1 MPKITS
7 KIKHDDDMYIDNKK
21 VMDAKVNELHLL
33 EKSLL
38 QESKNKS
45 KRSENKISPR
55 NRIAELIDKN
65 SEFYELSLLA
75 GHNLYDFP
83 LPAAGIITG
92 VGIINKK
99 ACMIICNDYTV
110 KGGTYFPITLK
121 KHLRAQEI
129 ALQNKLPC
137 VYIVDSGGA
146 YLPMQCDVFADK
158 EHFGRIFY
166 NQANMSKLS
175 IPQIAIVMGSCTAG
189 GAYVPAMADESIMVR
204 DQATIFLAGPPLVKA
219 ATGEIVTADELGGA
233 DVHCRESGVADHYA
247 EDDMHAISIARDII
261 SHLPHSETSI
271 SDEPMLAPELDSAEI
286 NGIINADHRHIYDP
300 KEIIARIT
308 DKSEFL
314 EFKEKYG
321 QTLVCGFSK
330 INNTSI
336 GIVANNGVLFSDSS
350 QKACHFIQL
359 CNKRNIPII
368 FLQNI
373 TGFMVGKQHE
383 AHGIAKHGAVLVNA
397 VATATVPKITI
408 MTGGSYGAGNYAM
421 CGRAYSPHFLWA
433 WPNSKTSVMG
443 GEQAANVLAQL
454 KTDKM
459 QYAERW
465 SEAAELE
472 FKNKIKDQYE
482 QESAAT
488 YTSSRLMDDGVIDPK
503 DTRKY
508 IIFALALIS
517 KESNNS
523 NKGHGI
529 FRM

>member
-7 KIKHDDDMYIDNKK
+7 KIKYKDDTYITNKNAMITK
-21 VMDAKVNELHLL
+21 VKELHSL
-33 EKSLL
+33 EDALQQEPKNISKKSA
-38 QESKNKS
+38 KKM
-45 KRSENKISPR
+45 IPR
-55 NRIAELIDKN
+55 ARIAALIDKK

-75 GHNLYDFP
+75 GHQLYDFP

-92 VGIINKK
+92 VGIIGGT

-137 VYIVDSGGA
+137 IYIVDSGGA
-146 YLPMQCDVFADK
+146 YLPMQSDVFADK

-219 ATGEIVTADELGGA
+219 ATGEIVTANELGGA
-233 DVHCRESGVADHYA
+233 EVHCRESGVADHYA
-247 EDDMHAISIARDII
+247 QDDAHAITIARNII
-261 SHLPHSETSI
+261 SHIPYAVTDICEDSKLKPEFDTSEI
-271 SDEPMLAPELDSAEI
+271 Y
-286 NGIINADHRHIYDP
+286 GIINADLRHIYDP

-308 DKSEFL
+308 DKSEFS

-321 QTLVCGFSK
+321 QTLICGFSK
-330 INNTSI
+330 INNVNV

-350 QKACHFIQL
+350 QKGCHFIQL

-373 TGFMVGKQHE
+373 TGFMVGKQYE
-383 AHGIAKHGAVLVNA
+383 AQGIAKHGAVLVNA
-397 VATATVPKITI
+397 VATSTVPKITI

-459 QYAERW
+459 PYAERW
-465 SEAAELE
+465 SEEAENE
-472 FKNKIKDQYE
+472 FKKEIKMQYE
-482 QESAAT
+482 QEGAAT
-488 YTSSRLMDDGVIDPK
+488 YTSARLMDDGIIDPK

-508 IIFALALIS
+508 LIFALALIS
-517 KESNNS
+517 KESNNVS
-523 NKGHGI
+523 HGHGI